1 MINALRSVFS
11 LLFGAG
17 LMAFGVGLIG
27 LLLPIRMDAEG
38 VAPQIAGYVM
48 SAYYAGFVAGSL
60 MAQRIIGRVGHI
72 RAFAAFAATL
82 TAAIMVHALIFN
94 VPVWGLLRGAVGFC
108 MAGLYAVIESWL
120 NVRSSNELRG
130 RVLSMYTLTIYIA
143 SGIGQLA
150 INVDPNIQSVDPN
163 IQRDAGLE
171 MFALGALL
179 TSLCLVPVVLTR
191 VPGPELG
198 NIKSMGLKAL
208 YHASPLG
215 TVATAG
221 SGLLSGSLYAL
232 GAVYGTEIGL
242 SVFENSVF
250 MGAPIIGGF
259 LLQWPIGRLSD
270 KFDRRTVLFGVLMA
284 TVGAAVLLG
293 AFSMSGRSFIL
304 LAVANLLLGG
314 FLATIYPTAVA
325 HAFDYVERSK
335 MVAANSGML
344 LAWAVGA
351 TAGPLIASSVMGPA
365 GPSGLFVF
373 IASIAII
380 LAFYT
385 RWRMSR
391 RVAKPAE
398 EQSKFV
404 PVPSTSAIAGALD
417 PRATPLPEF
426 YYEDEDP
433 GDR

>member
-1 MINALRSVFS
+1 MINALRTVFS
-11 LLFGAG
+11 LLLGAG
-17 LMAFGVGLIG
+17 LMALGVGLLG
-27 LLLPIRMDAEG
+27 LLLPIRMNLEG
-38 VAPQIAGYVM
+38 VEPQIAGYVM
-48 SAYYAGFVAGSL
+48 SAYYAGFVGGSF
-60 MAQRIIGRVGHI
+60 MAQRIIARVGHI

-82 TAAIMVHALIFN
+82 TAAIMIHALVFDI
-94 VPVWGLLRGAVGFC
+94 PVWGLMRAAVGFC

-130 RVLSMYTLTIYIA
+130 RVLSMYTLTIYIS

-150 INVDPNIQSVDPN
+150 INLDDT
-163 IQRDAGLE
+163 AGLE
-171 MFALGALL
+171 LFCLGALL
-179 TSLCLVPVVLTR
+179 TSLSLVPVVMTR
-191 VPGPELG
+191 VAGPELG
-198 NIKSMGLKAL
+198 SIKPMSLAGL
-208 YHASPLG
+208 YQASPLG
-215 TVATAG
+215 TVVTAG
-221 SGLLSGSLYAL
+221 AGLMSGSLYAL
-232 GAVYGTEIGL
+232 GAVYGTQIGL
-242 SVFENSVF
+242 SVFANSIF

-270 KFDRRTVLFGVLMA
+270 RFDRRTVLFGVLA
-284 TVGAAVLLG
+284 STIAAAVLLG
-293 AFSMSGRSFIL
+293 AFSFAEGNFLL
-304 LAVANLLLGG
+304 LATANLLLGG

-325 HAFDYVERSK
+325 HAFDYIDRSQ

-351 TAGPLIASSVMGPA
+351 TAGPLVASSFMAA

-373 IASIAII
+373 IAGIAVA

-391 RVAKPAE
+391 RAAKPAE

-417 PRATPLPEF
+417 PRADPLPEF

>member
-1 MINALRSVFS
+1 MVNALRSVFS
-11 LLFGAG
+11 LLLGAG
-17 LMAFGVGLIG
+17 LMALGVGLLG
-27 LLLPIRMDAEG
+27 LLLPIRMDLEG

-48 SAYYAGFVAGSL
+48 SAYYAGFVAGSF

-72 RAFAAFAATL
+72 RAFAALAAIL
-82 TAAIMVHALIFN
+82 TAAVMVHALVFN
-94 VPVWGLLRGAVGFC
+94 IPLWGLMRAAVGFC

-120 NVRSSNELRG
+120 NVRSPNELRG
-130 RVLSMYTLTIYIA
+130 RVLSMYTLTIYIS
-143 SGIGQLA
+143 SGVGQLA
-150 INVDPNIQSVDPN
+150 INLDDT
-163 IQRDAGLE
+163 AGLQL
-171 MFALGALL
+171 FCLGALL
-179 TSLCLVPVVLTR
+179 TSLSLVPVVMTR
-191 VPGPELG
+191 VAGPELG
-198 NIKSMGLKAL
+198 NIKTMSLAGLFK
-208 YHASPLG
+208 ASPLG

-221 SGLLSGSLYAL
+221 AGVLSGSLYAL
-232 GAVYGTEIGL
+232 GAVYGTQIGL

-270 KFDRRTVLFGVLMA
+270 KFDRRTVLFGVLMS

-293 AFSMSGRSFIL
+293 AFAVAEGNFLL
-304 LAVANLLLGG
+304 LATASLLLGG

-325 HAFDYVERSK
+325 HAFDYIDRSQ

-351 TAGPLIASSVMGPA
+351 TAGPLVASSFMAIGPA
-365 GPSGLFVF
+365 GLFVF
-373 IASIAII
+373 IAGVAIT
-380 LAFYT
+380 LAIYT

-391 RVAKPAE
+391 RAAKPAE

-417 PRATPLPEF
+417 PRADPLPEF

>member
-1 MINALRSVFS
+1 MIGALRSVFS
-11 LLFGAG
+11 LLLGAG
-17 LMAFGVGLIG
+17 MMALGVGLLG
-27 LLLPIRMDAEG
+27 LLLPIRMGLEG

-48 SAYYAGFVAGSL
+48 SAYYAGFVAGSF

-72 RAFAAFAATL
+72 RAFAAFAAIL
-82 TAAIMVHALIFN
+82 TAAVMVHALIFN
-94 VPVWGLLRGAVGFC
+94 IPVWGLMRAAVGFC

-120 NVRSSNELRG
+120 NVRSPNELRG
-130 RVLSMYTLTIYIA
+130 RVLSMYTLTIYIS
-143 SGIGQLA
+143 SGVGQLA
-150 INVDPNIQSVDPN
+150 INLDDT
-163 IQRDAGLE
+163 AGLE
-171 MFALGALL
+171 LFCLGALL
-179 TSLCLVPVVLTR
+179 TSLSLVPVVMTR
-191 VPGPELG
+191 VAGPELG
-198 NIKSMGLKAL
+198 NIKTMSLAAL
-208 YHASPLG
+208 YKASPLG

-221 SGLLSGSLYAL
+221 AGLVSGSLYAL
-232 GAVYGTEIGL
+232 GAVYGTQIGL
-242 SVFENSVF
+242 TVFENSVF

-270 KFDRRTVLFGVLMA
+270 KFDRRTVLFGVLMS
-284 TVGAAVLLG
+284 TVGASVLLG
-293 AFSMSGRSFIL
+293 AFAFAEGSFLL
-304 LAVANLLLGG
+304 LATANLLLGG

-325 HAFDYVERSK
+325 HAFDYIDRSQ

-351 TAGPLIASSVMGPA
+351 TAGPLVASSFMAVGPA
-365 GPSGLFVF
+365 GLFVF
-373 IASIAII
+373 IAGVAIS
-380 LAFYT
+380 LAVYT

-391 RVAKPAE
+391 RAAKPAD

-417 PRATPLPEF
+417 PRADPLPEF

>member
-1 MINALRSVFS
+1 MIEAIRSVFS
-11 LLFGAG
+11 LLLGAG
-17 LMAFGVGLIG
+17 LMALGVGLIG
-27 LLLPIRMDAEG
+27 ILLPIRMGAEG
-38 VAPQIAGYVM
+38 VGPQVAGYVM
-48 SAYYAGFVAGSL
+48 SAYYAGFVLGSL
-60 MAQRIIGRVGHI
+60 YAQRIIQRVGHI
-72 RAFAAFAATL
+72 RAFAAFAALL
-82 TAAIMVHALIFN
+82 TAAVMVHALVFD
-94 VPVWGLLRGAVGFC
+94 VVLWGLMRGVVGLC

-130 RVLSMYTLTIYIA
+130 QVLSLYTITIYV
-143 SGIGQLA
+143 SSSLGQLGV
-150 INVDPNIQSVDPN
+150 NLDDTGGTQ
-163 IQRDAGLE
+163 L
-171 MFALGALL
+171 FCLGALL
-179 TSLCLVPVVLTR
+179 TSLSLVPVVLTR
-191 VPGPELG
+191 VSGPELG
-198 NIKSMGLKAL
+198 HIRSMSLGELFK
-208 YHASPLG
+208 ASPLG
-215 TVATAG
+215 TVGTAG
-221 SGLLSGSLYAL
+221 AGIMSGSLYGL

-242 SVFENSVF
+242 SVFENSIF
-250 MGAPIIGGF
+250 MGAPIVGGF

-270 KFDRRTVLFGVLMA
+270 KFDRRTVLFGVLL
-284 TVGAAVLLG
+284 AAVAASVLMS
-293 AFSMSGRSFIL
+293 AFSVGQGGVIL

-325 HAFDYVERSK
+325 HAFDYIDRSQ

-351 TAGPLIASSVMGPA
+351 TAGPMICSSVMGLT

-373 IASIAII
+373 IAAMSVL

-391 RVAKPAE
+391 RAAKPAD

-417 PRATPLPEF
+417 PRADPLPEF
-426 YYEDEDP
+426 YYEDQDP

>member
-1 MINALRSVFS
+1 MVNALRSVFS
-11 LLFGAG
+11 LLLGAG
-17 LMAFGVGLIG
+17 LMALGVGLLG
-27 LLLPIRMDAEG
+27 LLLPIRMDLEG

-48 SAYYAGFVAGSL
+48 SAYYAGFVAGSF

-72 RAFAAFAATL
+72 RAFAAFAAVL
-82 TAAIMVHALIFN
+82 TAAVMIHALIFN
-94 VPVWGLLRGAVGFC
+94 IPVWGLMRAAVGFC
-108 MAGLYAVIESWL
+108 MAGLYSVIESWL
-120 NVRSSNELRG
+120 NVRSPNELRG
-130 RVLSMYTLTIYIA
+130 RVLSMYTLTIYIS
-143 SGIGQLA
+143 SGVGQLA
-150 INVDPNIQSVDPN
+150 INLDDT
-163 IQRDAGLE
+163 AGLE
-171 MFALGALL
+171 LFCLGALL
-179 TSLCLVPVVLTR
+179 TSLSLVPVVMTR
-191 VPGPELG
+191 VAGPELG
-198 NIKSMGLKAL
+198 NIKTMSLGGLFK
-208 YHASPLG
+208 ASPLG

-221 SGLLSGSLYAL
+221 AGLMSGSLYAL
-232 GAVYGTEIGL
+232 GAVYGTQIGL
-242 SVFENSVF
+242 TVFENSVF

-293 AFSMSGRSFIL
+293 AFAFAEGNFLL
-304 LAVANLLLGG
+304 LATANLLLGG

-325 HAFDYVERSK
+325 HAFDYIDRSQ

-351 TAGPLIASSVMGPA
+351 TAGPLVSSSVMGPV

-373 IASIAII
+373 IASTAMV
-380 LAFYT
+380 LAVYT

-391 RVAKPAE
+391 RAAKPAE

-404 PVPSTSAIAGALD
+404 PVPATSAVAGALD
-417 PRATPLPEF
+417 PRADPLPEF
-426 YYEDEDP
+426 YYEDIDP

>member
-1 MINALRSVFS
+1 MIEAIRSVFS
-11 LLFGAG
+11 LLIGAG
-17 LMAFGVGLIG
+17 LMALGVGLVGI
-27 LLLPIRMDAEG
+27 LLPIRMGAEG
-38 VAPQIAGYVM
+38 VGPQVAGYVM
-48 SAYYAGFVAGSL
+48 SAYYAGFVLGSL
-60 MAQRIIGRVGHI
+60 YAQRIIQRVGHI
-72 RAFAAFAATL
+72 RAFAAFAALL
-82 TAAIMVHALIFN
+82 TAAVMVHALVFD
-94 VPVWGLLRGAVGFC
+94 VVLWGLMRAVVGLC

-130 RVLSMYTLTIYIA
+130 QVLSLYTITIYV
-143 SGIGQLA
+143 SSSLGQLGV
-150 INVDPNIQSVDPN
+150 NLDDTGGIQ
-163 IQRDAGLE
+163 L
-171 MFALGALL
+171 FCLGALL
-179 TSLCLVPVVLTR
+179 TSLSLVPVVLTR
-191 VPGPELG
+191 VSGPELG
-198 NIKSMGLKAL
+198 HIKPMSLGELFK
-208 YHASPLG
+208 ASPLG
-215 TVATAG
+215 TVGTAG
-221 SGLLSGSLYAL
+221 AGVMSGSLYGL

-242 SVFENSVF
+242 SVFENSIF
-250 MGAPIIGGF
+250 MGAPIVGGF

-284 TVGAAVLLG
+284 AVAAAILMS
-293 AFSMSGRSFIL
+293 AFSVGQGGVIL

-325 HAFDYVERSK
+325 HAFDYIDRSQ

-351 TAGPLIASSVMGPA
+351 TAGPLICSSVMGLT

-373 IASIAII
+373 VAAISIL

-391 RVAKPAE
+391 RAAKPAD

-404 PVPSTSAIAGALD
+404 SVPSTSAIAGALD
-417 PRATPLPEF
+417 PRADPLPEF
-426 YYEDEDP
+426 YYEDQDP

>member
-1 MINALRSVFS
+1 MISALRSVFS
-11 LLFGAG
+11 LLLGAG

-27 LLLPIRMDAEG
+27 LLLPIRMDIEG

-48 SAYYAGFVAGSL
+48 SSYYAGFVGGSL
-60 MAQRIIGRVGHI
+60 MGQRIIGRVGHI
-72 RAFAAFAATL
+72 RAFAAFAAIL
-82 TAAIMVHALIFN
+82 TAAIMVHALVFN
-94 VPVWGLLRGAVGFC
+94 VPLWGLMRASVGFC

-130 RVLSMYTLTIYIA
+130 RVLSMYTLTIYIS
-143 SGIGQLA
+143 SGVGQLA
-150 INVDPNIQSVDPN
+150 VNLDQ
-163 IQRDAGLE
+163 QAGLE
-171 MFALGALL
+171 LFTLGALL
-179 TSLCLVPVVLTR
+179 TSLSLVPVVLTR
-191 VPGPELG
+191 VAGPELG
-198 NIKSMGLKAL
+198 SIKTMSLAGL
-208 YHASPLG
+208 YRASPLG

-221 SGLLSGSLYAL
+221 AGLMSGSLYAL

-259 LLQWPIGRLSD
+259 LLQWPIGRMSD

-284 TVGAAVLLG
+284 SVAAAVLLG
-293 AFSMSGRSFIL
+293 AFSMASGGFVL
-304 LAVANLLLGG
+304 LATANLLLGG

-325 HAFDYVERSK
+325 HAFDYIDPSR

-351 TAGPLIASSVMGPA
+351 TAGPLVASSVMGPV

-373 IASIAII
+373 IASTAMA
-380 LAFYT
+380 LAVYT

-391 RVAKPAE
+391 RAAKPAE

-404 PVPSTSAIAGALD
+404 PVPATSAVAGALD
-417 PRATPLPEF
+417 PRADPLPEF

>member
-11 LLFGAG
+11 LLLGSG

-94 VPVWGLLRGAVGFC
+94 VPLWALMRASVGFC

-120 NVRSSNELRG
+120 NVRSPNELRG
-130 RVLSMYTLTIYIA
+130 RVLSLYTITIYIS

-150 INVDPNIQSVDPN
+150 INIDDT
-163 IQRDAGLE
+163 AGLE
-171 MFALGALL
+171 LFCLGALL
-179 TSLCLVPVVLTR
+179 TSLSLVPVVMTR
-191 VPGPELG
+191 VAGPELG
-198 NIKSMGLKAL
+198 NIKTMSLAGL
-208 YHASPLG
+208 YQASPLG

-221 SGLLSGSLYAL
+221 SGLMSGSLYAL
-232 GAVYGTEIGL
+232 GAVYGTQIGL
-242 SVFENSVF
+242 SVFETSIF
-250 MGAPIIGGF
+250 MGAPIIGVF
-259 LLQWPIGRLSD
+259 RLQWPIGRLSD
-270 KFDRRTVLFGVLMA
+270 KFYRLTVLFGVLLS
-284 TVGAAVLLG
+284 TVAA
-293 AFSMSGRSFIL
+293 SIL
-304 LAVANLLLGG
+304 LAAFSFAQGNFLLLATANLLLGG

-325 HAFDYVERSK
+325 HAFDYIDRSR
-335 MVAANSGML
+335 MIAANSGML

-351 TAGPLIASSVMGPA
+351 TAGPLIASSVMGPV

-373 IASIAII
+373 IAVVSTV
-380 LAFYT
+380 LAAYT
-385 RWRMSR
+385 QWRMSR
-391 RVAKPAE
+391 RAAKPAE
-398 EQSKFV
+398 QQSKFV

-417 PRATPLPEF
+417 PRADPLPEF

>member
-1 MINALRSVFS
+1 MISALRSVFS
-11 LLFGAG
+11 LLLGAG
-17 LMAFGVGLIG
+17 LMALGVGLVG
-27 LLLPIRMDAEG
+27 MVLPIRMGLEM
-38 VAPQIAGYVM
+38 VSPQIAGYVM
-48 SAYYAGFVAGSL
+48 SAYYAGFVAGSF
-60 MAQRIIGRVGHI
+60 MAQRIIGQVGHI
-72 RAFAAFAATL
+72 RAFAAFAAIL
-82 TAAIMVHALIFN
+82 TAAVMVHALIFN
-94 VPVWGLLRGAVGFC
+94 IPVWGLMRAAVGFC

-120 NVRSSNELRG
+120 NVRSPNELRG
-130 RVLSMYTLTIYIA
+130 RVLSMYTLTIYIS
-143 SGIGQLA
+143 SGVGQLA
-150 INVDPNIQSVDPN
+150 INLDEN
-163 IQRDAGLE
+163 AGVQL
-171 MFALGALL
+171 FVLGALL
-179 TSLCLVPVVLTR
+179 TALSLVPVVLTK
-191 VPGPELG
+191 VAGPELG
-198 NIKSMGLKAL
+198 NIKTMSLAGLYK
-208 YHASPLG
+208 ASPLG

-221 SGLLSGSLYAL
+221 AGLVSGSLYAL

-242 SVFENSVF
+242 SVFENSIF

-270 KFDRRTVLFGVLMA
+270 KFDRRTVLFGVLMS
-284 TVGAAVLLG
+284 TVAASVLLG
-293 AFSMSGRSFIL
+293 AFSFAQGNFLL
-304 LAVANLLLGG
+304 LATANLLLGG

-325 HAFDYVERSK
+325 HAFDYIDRSQ

-351 TAGPLIASSVMGPA
+351 TAGPLVASSVMGPM

-380 LAFYT
+380 LAIYT

-391 RVAKPAE
+391 RAAKPAE

-404 PVPSTSAIAGALD
+404 SVPSTSAIAGALD
-417 PRATPLPEF
+417 PRADPLPEF

>member
-1 MINALRSVFS
+1 MGNALRSVFS
-11 LLFGAG
+11 LLLGAG
-17 LMAFGVGLIG
+17 LLALGVGLIG
-27 LLLPIRMDAEG
+27 MVLPIRMGLEM
-38 VAPQIAGYVM
+38 VSPQIAGYVM
-48 SAYYAGFVAGSL
+48 SAYYAGFVAGSF
-60 MAQRIIGRVGHI
+60 MAQRIIGEVGHI
-72 RAFAAFAATL
+72 RAFAAFAAIL
-82 TAAIMVHALIFN
+82 TAAVIVHALIFN
-94 VPVWGLLRGAVGFC
+94 IPIWGLMRAAVGFC

-120 NVRSSNELRG
+120 NVRSPNELRG
-130 RVLSMYTLTIYIA
+130 RVLSMYTLTIYIS
-143 SGIGQLA
+143 SGVGQLA
-150 INVDPNIQSVDPN
+150 INLDET
-163 IQRDAGLE
+163 AGITL
-171 MFALGALL
+171 FCLGALL
-179 TSLCLVPVVLTR
+179 TSLSLVPVVLTR
-191 VPGPELG
+191 VAGPELG
-198 NIKSMGLKAL
+198 NFKTMSLAGLYK
-208 YHASPLG
+208 ASPLG

-221 SGLLSGSLYAL
+221 AGLLSGSLYAL

-242 SVFENSVF
+242 SVFENSIF

-284 TVGAAVLLG
+284 TVAAAVLLG
-293 AFSMSGRSFIL
+293 GFSFAQGNFLL
-304 LAVANLLLGG
+304 LATANLLLGG

-325 HAFDYVERSK
+325 HAFDYIDRSR

-351 TAGPLIASSVMGPA
+351 TAGPLVASSVMGPV

-373 IASIAII
+373 IATVAVVLAI
-380 LAFYT
+380 YT

-391 RVAKPAE
+391 RAAKPAE

-417 PRATPLPEF
+417 PRADPLPEF

>member
-11 LLFGAG
+11 LLLGAG
-17 LMAFGVGLIG
+17 LMALGVGLLG
-27 LLLPIRMDAEG
+27 LLLPIRMNLEG
-38 VAPQIAGYVM
+38 VQPQIAGYVM
-48 SAYYAGFVAGSL
+48 SAYYAGFVGGSI
-60 MAQRIIGRVGHI
+60 MAQRIIARVGHI

-82 TAAIMVHALIFN
+82 TAAIMIHALVFN
-94 VPVWGLLRGAVGFC
+94 IPVWGVMRAAVGFC

-130 RVLSMYTLTIYIA
+130 RVLSMYTLTIYIS

-150 INVDPNIQSVDPN
+150 INLDDT
-163 IQRDAGLE
+163 AGLE
-171 MFALGALL
+171 LFCFGALL
-179 TSLCLVPVVLTR
+179 TSLSLVPVVMTR
-191 VPGPELG
+191 VAGPELG
-198 NIKSMGLKAL
+198 SIKPMSLAGL
-208 YHASPLG
+208 YRASPLG

-221 SGLLSGSLYAL
+221 AGLMSGSLYAL
-232 GAVYGTEIGL
+232 GAVYGTQIGL
-242 SVFENSVF
+242 SVFENSIF

-270 KFDRRTVLFGVLMA
+270 RLDRRTVLFAVLVS
-284 TVGAAVLLG
+284 TIAAAILLG
-293 AFSMSGRSFIL
+293 AFSFAQGSFIL
-304 LAVANLLLGG
+304 LATANLLLGG

-325 HAFDYVERSK
+325 HAFDYIDRSQ

-351 TAGPLIASSVMGPA
+351 TAGPLVASSFMA
-365 GPSGLFVF
+365 IGPSGLFVF
-373 IASIAII
+373 IAGIAVA
-380 LAFYT
+380 LAVYT

-391 RVAKPAE
+391 RAAKPAE

-417 PRATPLPEF
+417 PRADPLPEF

>member
-1 MINALRSVFS
+1 MIGALRSVFS
-11 LLFGAG
+11 LLLGAG

-27 LLLPIRMDAEG
+27 LLLPIRMGLEG
-38 VAPQIAGYVM
+38 VSSQIAGYVM
-48 SAYYAGFVAGSL
+48 SAYYAGFVAGS
-60 MAQRIIGRVGHI
+60 MMGQRIIGRVGHI

-82 TAAIMVHALIFN
+82 TAAIMVHALVFN
-94 VPVWGLLRGAVGFC
+94 VPLWGVMRAAVGFC

-120 NVRSSNELRG
+120 NVRSANELRG
-130 RVLSMYTLTIYIA
+130 RVLSMYTLTIYIS
-143 SGIGQLA
+143 SGVGQLA
-150 INVDPNIQSVDPN
+150 INLD
-163 IQRDAGLE
+163 RTAGLE
-171 MFALGALL
+171 LFSLGALL
-179 TSLCLVPVVLTR
+179 TSLSLVPVVLTR
-191 VPGPELG
+191 VAGPELG
-198 NIKSMGLKAL
+198 AIKTMSLARL
-208 YHASPLG
+208 YQASPLG

-221 SGLLSGSLYAL
+221 AGLMSGSLYAL

-242 SVFENSVF
+242 SVFENSIF

-259 LLQWPIGRLSD
+259 LLQWPIGRMSD

-284 TVGAAVLLG
+284 TVAASVLLG
-293 AFSMSGRSFIL
+293 AFSLAQGNFL
-304 LAVANLLLGG
+304 LLGTANLLLGG

-325 HAFDYVERSK
+325 HAFDYIDRSR

-351 TAGPLIASSVMGPA
+351 TAGPLVASSVMGPV

-373 IASIAII
+373 IAIVAIT
-380 LAFYT
+380 LAIYT

-391 RVAKPAE
+391 RAAKPTE

-417 PRATPLPEF
+417 PRAEPLPEF

>member
-1 MINALRSVFS
+1 MISALRSVFS

-94 VPVWGLLRGAVGFC
+94 VPVWGLMRGAVGFC

-150 INVDPNIQSVDPN
+150 INIDPNIQSLDPN

-198 NIKSMGLKAL
+198 NIKTMGLKAL
-208 YHASPLG
+208 YQASPLG

-221 SGLLSGSLYAL
+221 AGLMSGSLYAL

-293 AFSMSGRSFIL
+293 AFSMASRSFLL
-304 LAVANLLLGG
+304 LATANLLLGG

-325 HAFDYVERSK
+325 HAFDYIDRSQ

-351 TAGPLIASSVMGPA
+351 TAGPLIASSVMGPS

-391 RVAKPAE
+391 RAAKPAE

-404 PVPSTSAIAGALD
+404 PVPATSAIAGALD
-417 PRATPLPEF
+417 PRAAPLPEF

>member
-1 MINALRSVFS
+1 MISALRSVFS

-27 LLLPIRMDAEG
+27 LLLPIRMDMES

-48 SAYYAGFVAGSL
+48 SAYYAGFVLGSL
-60 MAQRIIGRVGHI
+60 SAQRIIGRVGHI
-72 RAFAAFAATL
+72 RAFAAFAAVL
-82 TAAIMVHALIFN
+82 SASILVHGLGFEVI
-94 VPVWGLLRGAVGFC
+94 VWGLMRAAVGFC

-130 RVLSMYTLTIYIA
+130 RVLSLYTLTIYIS
-143 SGIGQLA
+143 SGVGQLA
-150 INVDPNIQSVDPN
+150 INLDES
-163 IQRDAGLE
+163 AGVR
-171 MFALGALL
+171 MFCLGALL
-179 TSLCLVPVVLTR
+179 TSLSLVPVVLTR
-191 VPGPELG
+191 VAGPELG
-198 NIKSMGLKAL
+198 NIKTMSLGAL
-208 YHASPLG
+208 YKASPLG

-221 SGLLSGSLYAL
+221 SGLVSGSLYAL

-242 SVFENSVF
+242 SVLENSIF

-284 TVGAAVLLG
+284 TVGASVLLG
-293 AFSMSGRSFIL
+293 AFSLAQGNFL
-304 LAVANLLLGG
+304 LMASANLLLGG

-325 HAFDYVERSK
+325 HAFDYIDRSQ

-373 IASIAII
+373 IATVAIC
-380 LAFYT
+380 LAIYT

-391 RVAKPAE
+391 RAAKPSE
-398 EQSKFV
+398 EQSKFE
-404 PVPSTSAIAGALD
+404 PLPTTSAIAGALD
-417 PRATPLPEF
+417 PRAAPLPEF

>member
-1 MINALRSVFS
+1 MVNALRSVFS
-11 LLFGAG
+11 LL
-17 LMAFGVGLIG
+17 LGVGLLALGVG
-27 LLLPIRMDAEG
+27 LVGMVLPIRMGLEM
-38 VAPQIAGYVM
+38 VSPQIAGYVM
-48 SAYYAGFVAGSL
+48 SAYYAGFVAGSFT
-60 MAQRIIGRVGHI
+60 AQRIIGQVGHI
-72 RAFAAFAATL
+72 RAFAAFAAIL
-82 TAAIMVHALIFN
+82 TAAVIVHALIFN
-94 VPVWGLLRGAVGFC
+94 IPIWALMRAAVGFC

-130 RVLSMYTLTIYIA
+130 RVLSMYTLTIYIS
-143 SGIGQLA
+143 SGVGQLA
-150 INVDPNIQSVDPN
+150 INLDHN
-163 IQRDAGLE
+163 AGLE
-171 MFALGALL
+171 LFSLGALL
-179 TSLCLVPVVLTR
+179 TALSLVPVVLTR
-191 VPGPELG
+191 VAGPELG
-198 NIKSMGLKAL
+198 NIKTMSLAGLYK
-208 YHASPLG
+208 ASPLG

-221 SGLLSGSLYAL
+221 AGLMSGSLYAL
-232 GAVYGTEIGL
+232 GAVYGTQIGL

-284 TVGAAVLLG
+284 TVAASVLLG
-293 AFSMSGRSFIL
+293 AFSFAQGSFLL
-304 LAVANLLLGG
+304 LATANLLLGG

-325 HAFDYVERSK
+325 HAFDYIDRSQ

-351 TAGPLIASSVMGPA
+351 TAGPLIASSVMGLT
-365 GPSGLFVF
+365 GPSGLFVY
-373 IASIAII
+373 IASMAVI
-380 LAFYT
+380 LALYT

-391 RVAKPAE
+391 RAAKPAE

-417 PRATPLPEF
+417 PRADPLPEF

>member
-1 MINALRSVFS
+1 MISALRSVFS

-27 LLLPIRMDAEG
+27 LLLPVRMDAEG

-94 VPVWGLLRGAVGFC
+94 VPIWGLLRGAVGFC

-130 RVLSMYTLTIYIA
+130 RVLSLYTLTIYIA
-143 SGIGQLA
+143 SGVGQLA
-150 INVDPNIQSVDPN
+150 INIDPNIQSADPG

-198 NIKSMGLKAL
+198 NIKTMGLKAL
-208 YHASPLG
+208 YRASPLG

-242 SVFENSVF
+242 SVFENSIF

-284 TVGAAVLLG
+284 TVGASVLLG
-293 AFSMSGRSFIL
+293 AFSFAQGNFLL
-304 LAVANLLLGG
+304 LAAANLLLGG

-325 HAFDYVERSK
+325 HAFDYIDRSQ

-351 TAGPLIASSVMGPA
+351 TAGPLIASSVMGPV

-373 IASIAII
+373 VASIAII

-391 RVAKPAE
+391 RAAKPAE

-417 PRATPLPEF
+417 PRAAPLPEF

>member
-1 MINALRSVFS
+1 MIGALRSVFS
-11 LLFGAG
+11 LLLGAG
-17 LMAFGVGLIG
+17 MMALGVGLLG
-27 LLLPIRMDAEG
+27 LLLPIRMSLEG

-48 SAYYAGFVAGSL
+48 SAYYAGFVAGSF

-72 RAFAAFAATL
+72 RAFAAFAAIL
-82 TAAIMVHALIFN
+82 TAAVMMHALIFN
-94 VPVWGLLRGAVGFC
+94 IPLWGFMRASVGFC

-120 NVRSSNELRG
+120 NVRSPNELRG
-130 RVLSMYTLTIYIA
+130 RVLSMYTLTIYIS
-143 SGIGQLA
+143 SGVGQLA
-150 INVDPNIQSVDPN
+150 INLDDT
-163 IQRDAGLE
+163 AGLQL
-171 MFALGALL
+171 FCLGALL
-179 TSLCLVPVVLTR
+179 TSLSLVPVVMTR
-191 VPGPELG
+191 VAGPELG
-198 NIKSMGLKAL
+198 NIKTMSLAAL
-208 YHASPLG
+208 YKASPLG
-215 TVATAG
+215 TVATSGAG
-221 SGLLSGSLYAL
+221 LVSGSLYAL
-232 GAVYGTEIGL
+232 GAVYGTQIGL
-242 SVFENSVF
+242 TVFENSVF

-284 TVGAAVLLG
+284 TVGASILLG
-293 AFSMSGRSFIL
+293 AFAFAEGNFLL
-304 LAVANLLLGG
+304 LATANLLLGG

-325 HAFDYVERSK
+325 HAFDYIDRSQ

-351 TAGPLIASSVMGPA
+351 TAGPLIASSFMAVGPA
-365 GPSGLFVF
+365 GLFVF
-373 IASIAII
+373 IAGVAIC
-380 LAFYT
+380 LAVYT

-391 RVAKPAE
+391 RAAKPAD

-417 PRATPLPEF
+417 PRADPLPEF